1 MPIQSVKAPDG
12 RGQSFVFWLPFN
24 LWATVYLYLTSDNL
38 PYEKIGDEVRSLADL
53 APFEIPLSWEWCR
66 VGDLFSN
73 ISGLAYKKDALAI
86 KADKMIRV
94 LRGGNIGEEQFLF
107 KGDDVFIS
115 SEFVKPEL
123 YLRKNYMITP
133 AVSSLDHIGKI
144 ALIDKDYSDT
154 VVGGFVLMLI
164 PHFNDDVVSQYLL
177 YAFATKHHRDN
188 CRNITHKSGQAF
200 YNLSRE
206 QMMNLPVPIPP
217 REEMERIIA
226 MLKRV
231 LPKVA
236 DYAVVD
242 TALQN
247 LNDSFPE
254 ALKKSILQEAV
265 QGKLVPQDP
274 SDEPAEDLLERIRA
288 EKQRLIKEGKIKKD
302 KHESVIFRRDNSH
315 YEKLGGVERCIDDEL
330 PFEIP
335 ENWCWCKIGTIFT
348 LQAEKKHWEHIFI
361 QFQNTKRKS
370 GGTFSIHDHI
380 RAMVYSFL
388 SAGISW
394 ERMESGIDLVTG
406 RILSIDE
413 VFHQYDP
420 EYLLQCRPE
429 ELRDQVKHLGYAS
442 QYTRKQMTALV
453 GTNIGKLQQ
462 LDEQYGGIDV
472 YYHQFVEKDPS
483 FKTLVKSL
491 SILIR
496 GVLLYRLASLSSS
509 RKYSSWFS
517 ADTVEAKIMPSTLLD
532 IRRRKSSLSLFIWL
546 PYVP

>member
-1 MPIQSVKAPDG
+1 MTAQQLKNSILQMAVQGKLVPQDPNDEPASVLLERIRAEKERLIKEKKIKREKNPSVIFKGA
-12 RGQSFVFWLPFN
+12 
-24 LWATVYLYLTSDNL
+24 DNT

-53 APFEIPLSWEWCR
+53 APFEIPSSWEWCR

-73 ISGLAYKKDALAI
+73 MSGLAYKKDALAI
-86 KADKMIRV
+86 KADKMVRV
-94 LRGGNIGEEQFLF
+94 LRGGNIGEEQFYF

-115 SEFVKPEL
+115 SELVKPEL

-177 YAFATKHHRDN
+177 YAFAAKHHRDN

-217 REEMERIIA
+217 HEEMERIIA

-242 TALQN
+242 TAIQN
-247 LNDSFPE
+247 LNSSFPE

-274 SDEPAEDLLERIRA
+274 SDEPAEALLERIRA

-315 YEKLGGVERCIDDEL
+315 YEKRGSEEVCIDEEI

-335 ENWCWCKIGTIFT
+335 SGWSWSRLGTCLDVRDGTHDTPRYVSEGVPLVTSKNLSNGRIDFSTAKLISKEDSQAINQRSKVDSGDIMYAMIGSIGNPVLYQGTDEFSIKNMALFKNVPDGMYMEYVYWF
-348 LQAEKKHWEHIFI
+348 LVLAQEDM
-361 QFQNTKRKS
+361 RKAAS
-370 GGTFSIHDHI
+370 GGVQAFVS
-380 RAMVYSFL
+380 
-388 SAGISW
+388 
-394 ERMESGIDLVTG
+394 
-406 RILSIDE
+406 
-413 VFHQYDP
+413 
-420 EYLLQCRPE
+420 
-429 ELRDQVKHLGYAS
+429 LGYLRNYLIPVPPIAE
-442 QYTRKQMTALV
+442 QRRICDTIEQAL
-453 GTNIGKLQQ
+453 
-462 LDEQYGGIDV
+462 
-472 YYHQFVEKDPS
+472 P
-483 FKTLVKSL
+483 
-491 SILIR
+491 
-496 GVLLYRLASLSSS
+496 LLAAL
-509 RKYSSWFS
+509 
-517 ADTVEAKIMPSTLLD
+517 
-532 IRRRKSSLSLFIWL
+532 
-546 PYVP
+546 